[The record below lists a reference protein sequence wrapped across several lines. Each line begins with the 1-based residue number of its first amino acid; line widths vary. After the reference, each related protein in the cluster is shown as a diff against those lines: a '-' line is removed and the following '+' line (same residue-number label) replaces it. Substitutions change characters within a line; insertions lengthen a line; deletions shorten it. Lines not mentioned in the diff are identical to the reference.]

1 MSAYVLVHGAW
12 HGGWCWEKIT
22 PLLERAGH
30 VVIAPDLPGH
40 GSDRTPLAEV
50 TLERYVRRIGEAV
63 DSLGESP
70 ILVGHSM
77 GGAVISGVAEA
88 HPEKVRTLVY
98 LAAYLLGDGQAVLDV
113 AGMDT
118 DSSLLP
124 ILAWATDRLSASVPP
139 DAARAV
145 FYGECSEA
153 DAAAATARL
162 VAQSVTPVTTPI
174 CVTQARFGRI
184 PRVYVECLRDRVVS
198 PSAQRAMYS
207 ATPCARVAS
216 LATDHSSFYSTPQA
230 LADILLSLSP

>member
-50 TLERYVRRIGEAV
+50 TLERYVRRIGAAV

-88 HPEKVRTLVY
+88 YPEKVRTLVY

-124 ILAWATDRLSASVPP
+124 ILEWATDGLSASVPP
-139 DAARAV
+139 AAARAV